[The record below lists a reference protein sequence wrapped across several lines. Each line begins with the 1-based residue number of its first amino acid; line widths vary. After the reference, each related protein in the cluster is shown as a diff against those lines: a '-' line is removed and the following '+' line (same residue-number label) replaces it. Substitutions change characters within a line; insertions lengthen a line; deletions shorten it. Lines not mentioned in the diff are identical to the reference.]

1 MQSLLFSLIDVTLY
15 SHFIQ
20 KTYLCGKY
28 SAIGCVRVTVLSF
41 FLTYLK
47 LETGFGY
54 PVPKMGNVA
63 NRYRSL
69 QYTAWV
75 QTARCK
81 CDYIKPWLWVV
92 SQCLLHN
99 KTHSTPD
106 NPAISDE
113 NFRHNLSRTK
123 LKFKAVQCNKKRLN
137 TTYRMNRF
145 IANQKC
151 LAAEQFK

>member
-1 MQSLLFSLIDVTLY
+1 VQSLLFSLIDVTLY

-63 NRYRSL
+63 NRYS
-69 QYTAWV
+69 
-75 QTARCK
+75 
-81 CDYIKPWLWVV
+81 I
-92 SQCLLHN
+92 LLGY
-99 KTHSTPD
+99 
-106 NPAISDE
+106 
-113 NFRHNLSRTK
+113 
-123 LKFKAVQCNKKRLN
+123 KRLGVN
-137 TTYRMNRF
+137 ATILNHDF
-145 IANQKC
+145 G
-151 LAAEQFK
+151 